1 MWELKENVLQR
12 IFIFKDFVQA
22 FSFMTG
28 VALIAEKK
36 NHHPTWTN
44 AWNKVTIKLCTHDAG
59 NTITALDYEM
69 ANEIDDLFNSY

>member
-1 MWELKENVLQR
+1 MGIERRRSSTYFHIQGLCSG
-12 IFIFKDFVQA
+12 IFFYDWC
-22 FSFMTG
+22 STDR
-28 VALIAEKK
+28 LEK